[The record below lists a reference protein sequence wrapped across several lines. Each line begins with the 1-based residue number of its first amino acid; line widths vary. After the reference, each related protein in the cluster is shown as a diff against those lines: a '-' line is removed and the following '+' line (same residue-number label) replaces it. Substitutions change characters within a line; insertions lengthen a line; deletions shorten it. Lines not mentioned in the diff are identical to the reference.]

1 MLAEL
6 SGRAERL
13 LVIDNAEDAESVRPW
28 LPCAP
33 TTGCRTLITSRFA
46 DWPAAAGIRAIQL
59 YALEPD
65 PARQFLLTR
74 TGRTAEGP
82 ERAACDDLARE
93 LGYLPLA
100 LEQAAAYI
108 AVPGAGQNFAG
119 YLRLYREATEELLA
133 CGALGST
140 EYPDP
145 VITTWQATVAK
156 LSPESRALLRL
167 CAWYADTPI
176 PRALVLQGAD
186 DVLALAASFG
196 PTATLSGPAAAELR
210 MRDALTGLARY
221 SMILDATDT
230 TFRIHGLVQAV
241 ERLRAEADG
250 AAAEARDRALTR
262 LTDLFPF
269 AYRDPAQWPLCQ
281 LLMPHQQVL
290 QTIRFP
296 DRATDRTATLLNR
309 AAVFLQGSGD
319 AAGALPLYRRTLDG
333 FERVLGKEH
342 PNTLTGV
349 ANLAE
354 CLRSLGDA
362 GALLLHRR
370 AIESRERVLGK
381 EHPDTLGSVN
391 SLAECLRSLGDA
403 AGPCSSIGARWRAA
417 SGCSARSIRRR
428 SAA

>member
-1 MLAEL
+1 
-6 SGRAERL
+6 
-13 LVIDNAEDAESVRPW
+13 
-28 LPCAP
+28 
-33 TTGCRTLITSRFA
+33 
-46 DWPAAAGIRAIQL
+46 
-59 YALEPD
+59 
-65 PARQFLLTR
+65 
-74 TGRTAEGP
+74 
-82 ERAACDDLARE
+82 
-93 LGYLPLA
+93 
-100 LEQAAAYI
+100 
-108 AVPGAGQNFAG
+108 
-119 YLRLYREATEELLA
+119 
-133 CGALGST
+133 
-140 EYPDP
+140 
-145 VITTWQATVAK
+145 
-156 LSPESRALLRL
+156 
-167 CAWYADTPI
+167 
-176 PRALVLQGAD
+176 
-186 DVLALAASFG
+186 
-196 PTATLSGPAAAELR
+196 

-349 ANLAE
+349 ANLSE
-354 CLRSLGDA
+354 CLRSLGDAA